1 MGDTTEKNDAKL
13 SWSQAAFLL
22 SLIIAVGGASVAVMD
37 RINISNGKSSIAD
50 QVAYAE
56 MKKDVE
62 YIKAVVTEIKDTM
75 REQSVR
81 LAQLESSNQ
90 ALQYRIN
97 TLENRR
103 FR

>member
-1 MGDTTEKNDAKL
+1 MSDIPKSDAKL

-22 SLIIAVGGASVAVMD
+22 SLIVAVGSASVAVMD
-37 RINISNGKSSIAD
+37 RINVSNGKSSIAD

-62 YIKAVVTEIKDTM
+62 YIKAVVTEIKDSM
-75 REQSVR
+75 HEHSVR
-81 LAQLESSNQ
+81 IAQIESSKQ
-90 ALQYRIN
+90 ELQYRIN

-103 FR
+103 LR